1 MLSRSIATAARMVPA
16 TRALRPRSH
25 PLVMLPSM
33 MQTVRTYAD
42 SVIKVP
48 QMAESISE
56 GTLKQFSKSI
66 GDYVEQ
72 DEEIAT
78 IETDK
83 IDVAVNATES
93 GTIKEFLVAEED
105 TVTVGQDLVRIELG
119 GAPSGD
125 KKEAP
130 KEESK
135 EQPQKSESES
145 KSESKPEPK
154 QESAPEPKK
163 ESSPAPSKPEAPR
176 QAEKKDSKPQS
187 AASSGPSMGNR
198 EERRVKMNRMRLR
211 IAERLKQS
219 QNTAASLTTFNEVDM
234 SNIMEFRKLYKE
246 DVLKKTGVKL
256 GFMSAFSR
264 ACVLAMRDLPAV
276 NASIEGPNGGD
287 TIVYRDYVDI
297 SVAVAT
303 EKGLVT
309 PVVRN
314 VESMDMI
321 GIEQSIADMGKKAR
335 DNKLTI
341 EDMAGGTFTI
351 SNGGVFGSLMGTPII
366 NLPQSA
372 VLGLHAIKE
381 RPVAVNG
388 KIEIRPMM
396 YLALTYDHRLLD
408 GREAVQF
415 LVKVKEYIE
424 DPRRMLLLLCS
435 CLFHHAQIR
444 AIENMSVP
452 VSVLFV
458 IDIQKDL
465 AFDDKTEI
473 PHAERIRDAG
483 EQILEVA
490 RGIAADPKPIIV
502 FVQHEES
509 PESGPLVKGSKPW
522 ELVFENDPNNPR
534 ELLVSKN
541 QRDTFKSNPDL
552 AGLLRSKGT
561 QHIVAFGIQSEC
573 CVLET
578 CKGALEAGFRV
589 TLLQGAHS
597 TYDTENKQAVQIEQD
612 VENELKALGASVT
625 PWQTAIGQWAN
636 TGVLG

>member
-16 TRALRPRSH
+16 RALRPRSH

-33 MQTVRTYAD
+33 MQSVRTYAD

-56 GTLKQFSKSI
+56 GTLKQFSKGV
-66 GDYVEQ
+66 GDHVEQ

-119 GAPSGD
+119 GAPAGD
-125 KKEAP
+125 KKDAP
-130 KEESK
+130 KEEPK
-135 EQPQKSESES
+135 KSE
-145 KSESKPEPK
+145 SESKPEPK

-163 ESSPAPSKPEAPR
+163 ESTPAPSKPEPPR
-176 QAEKKDSKPQS
+176 QPEKKESKPKSES

-264 ACVLAMRDLPAV
+264 ACVLAMRDLPGV

-321 GIEQSIADMGKKAR
+321 GIEQSISDMGKKAR

-424 DPRRMLLLLCS
+424 DPRRMLL
-435 CLFHHAQIR
+435 
-444 AIENMSVP
+444 
-452 VSVLFV
+452 
-458 IDIQKDL
+458 
-465 AFDDKTEI
+465 
-473 PHAERIRDAG
+473 
-483 EQILEVA
+483 
-490 RGIAADPKPIIV
+490 
-502 FVQHEES
+502 
-509 PESGPLVKGSKPW
+509 
-522 ELVFENDPNNPR
+522 
-534 ELLVSKN
+534 
-541 QRDTFKSNPDL
+541 
-552 AGLLRSKGT
+552 
-561 QHIVAFGIQSEC
+561 
-573 CVLET
+573 
-578 CKGALEAGFRV
+578 
-589 TLLQGAHS
+589 
-597 TYDTENKQAVQIEQD
+597 
-612 VENELKALGASVT
+612 
-625 PWQTAIGQWAN
+625 
-636 TGVLG
+636 